1 MRIGIVAYWFNRGQ
15 GVVAR
20 QLRSALDELGHE
32 TFVLARPTRKTNIRP
47 EWIDR
52 EGVWAQERV
61 TAASDY
67 SIPLAEYRSW
77 AQASALDAVLFDQ
90 NYQFEEIARLR
101 EVGIATAGRFV
112 WEQFAPEHVEPA
124 RRALDV
130 VYSMTA
136 CEQRR
141 YARLGIDSPRV
152 RWGCHPDLIADD
164 PVGAGDGNRPSPGA
178 SGREAEE
185 GPEVVR
191 LMFPGG
197 FMSKRKPIAE
207 VITAFRAAEGPEL
220 RLLVKAQ
227 VERGLPRVKRLAR
240 GGRLGRRDRRIEILA
255 EDLPT
260 EEYLRLF
267 ASAAA
272 IVAPSRWEGLGMHL
286 FEATALGLPI
296 VSNDNPP
303 MNEVVIDGMNG
314 LLVPGVPDGE
324 ARSGIGAFV
333 PEVDALTAAI
343 ERLRD
348 PELRGRLADGARRR
362 REELSWRHTVADLE
376 SLLGLLAG
384 RR

>member
-20 QLRSALDELGHE
+20 QLRSALDELGHR
-32 TFVLARPTRKTNIRP
+32 TSVLARPTRKTNIRP

-67 SIPLAEYRSW
+67 SIPLAEYEAW
-77 AQASALDAVLFDQ
+77 VEAGELEAVLFDQ

-101 EVGIATAGRFV
+101 DAGVATAGRFV
-112 WEQFAPEHVEPA
+112 WEQFGPEHVEPA
-124 RRALDV
+124 QRALNV
-130 VYSMTA
+130 VYSLTA
-136 CEQRR
+136 CERRR
-141 YARLGIDSPRV
+141 YAELGVDSPRV
-152 RWGCHPDLIADD
+152 RWGCHPELIARAPAPGGD
-164 PVGAGDGNRPSPGA
+164 PTDSAA
-178 SGREAEE
+178 AE
-185 GPEVVR
+185 VR

-227 VERGLPRVKRLAR
+227 VERQLTRVKRLAR
-240 GGRLGRRDRRIEILA
+240 GGRLGRKDGRVEILA

-272 IVAPSRWEGLGMHL
+272 IIAPSRWEGLGMHL

-303 MNEVVIDGMNG
+303 MNEVVIEGVNG
-314 LLVPGVPDGE
+314 LLVPGVRDGE
-324 ARSGIGAFV
+324 ARSGIPAYLPDV
-333 PEVDALTAAI
+333 RALTAAI
-343 ERLRD
+343 EQLRD
-348 PELRGRLADGARRR
+348 PELRARLAAGARRR
-362 REELSWRHTVADLE
+362 REELSWRNTVADLDA
-376 SLLGLLAG
+376 LVGRLAG
-384 RR
+384 R